1 MAQGSTRVR
10 LENGSW
16 SRRSGDPALG
26 TGPRASMRATAAAC
40 LAALLLSLGAR
51 GQPENEYIEV
61 DFDPMDGGPDDI
73 PEIVLTQPKA
83 PSPGAGVGM
92 VVPEGGPP
100 HNGGLEKQRQ
110 EALQRE
116 NDLDRAIGAML
127 GNIAA
132 VAGNGGRAPPS
143 GQVAPRAP
151 GRAAPEAPANMGSGR
166 SSMSIQDIQSL
177 FPGPLIVEEG
187 GGSPDPVVQDIIQ
200 SMRGSFRQDMIPA
213 IHQAGGGR
221 SPPSCS
227 ADLQKHCA
235 TATSPLHC
243 LGRHTND
250 ISDACRQDVGKSV
263 PFVCSQSI
271 DRFCDILQQGILACL
286 SGHMQDLE
294 PLCQDSVKATQKV
307 VAKVNT
313 QKASLVNKKTGSK
326 KVSTPPLDASL
337 PSSLSD
343 RERDL
348 DAKLMG
354 LVGGA
359 GLSEKE
365 LDAQLAKVA
374 GEVESRALRSEQAAR
389 SALNK
394 MPAADE
400 QYSVTTVLMAPV
412 LLACV
417 VWAFAFTDLPQEL
430 LRYLKPFLE
439 EGGGGRQ
446 PLRGGVQHGP
456 VCL

>member
-1 MAQGSTRVR
+1 
-10 LENGSW
+10 
-16 SRRSGDPALG
+16 
-26 TGPRASMRATAAAC
+26 
-40 LAALLLSLGAR
+40 
-51 GQPENEYIEV
+51 
-61 DFDPMDGGPDDI
+61 
-73 PEIVLTQPKA
+73 
-83 PSPGAGVGM
+83 
-92 VVPEGGPP
+92 
-100 HNGGLEKQRQ
+100 
-110 EALQRE
+110 
-116 NDLDRAIGAML
+116 
-127 GNIAA
+127 
-132 VAGNGGRAPPS
+132 
-143 GQVAPRAP
+143 
-151 GRAAPEAPANMGSGR
+151 MGSGR

-430 LRYLKPFLE
+430 LRYLKP
-439 EGGGGRQ
+439 
-446 PLRGGVQHGP
+446 LRGGVQHGP